1 MLTPSNSAL
10 LARPISVRN
19 GPRLPWYVGV
29 IGCIYYAWL
38 GLSLQKVIPIFS
50 EMLTGIGVELPLPTR
65 LLFSTYP
72 WLFPILFL
80 GAVTLTIVKQIAVLS
95 DSQRRISNYFLFFVG
110 AIFPALVVLALY
122 SPLFV
127 LIHRLQAR

>member
-10 LARPISVRN
+10 LPLSISARKGS
-19 GPRLPWYVGV
+19 RLPWYVAV

-38 GLSLQKVIPIFS
+38 GLSLQKMIPIFS
-50 EMLTGIGVELPLPTR
+50 KMLNGIGVELPLPTR
-65 LLFSTYP
+65 LVFSTYS

-95 DSQRRISNYFLFFVG
+95 DSQRRITNYFLFFVG

-127 LIHRLQAR
+127 LIHRLQAK